1 MGKELAE
8 PFIIK
13 CVKCKG
19 NFDET
24 LLTAKRVCTPCMD
37 KRHEDKRQ
45 ELKRKRA
52 ENRISEYVINCKFCK
67 NDFISKT
74 RQKMYCSDTCRSKF
88 WNIPKD
94 IIRTEEHIDRL
105 ILKVEHLRSLVD

>member
-1 MGKELAE
+1 MSQ

-19 NFDET
+19 EFDET

-94 IIRTEEHIDRL
+94 IIRSEEHIDRL

>member
-1 MGKELAE
+1 LAE

-94 IIRTEEHIDRL
+94 IIRSEEHIDRL
-105 ILKVEHLRSLVD
+105 ILRIEHLRSLVD

>member
-1 MGKELAE
+1 MSE

-13 CVKCKG
+13 CTVCKG

-37 KRHEDKRQ
+37 KRHEGKRQ

-52 ENRISEYVINCKFCK
+52 ENRISEHVITCKFCK
-67 NDFISKT
+67 NDFISYSL
-74 RQKMYCSDTCRSKF
+74 QKIYY
-88 WNIPKD
+88 W
-94 IIRTEEHIDRL
+94 
-105 ILKVEHLRSLVD
+105 

>member
-1 MGKELAE
+1 MSE

-13 CVKCKG
+13 CTVCKG

-37 KRHEDKRQ
+37 KRHEGKRQ

-52 ENRISEYVINCKFCK
+52 TNRISEYVITCKYCK
-67 NDFISKT
+67 NDFISYSL
-74 RQKMYCSDTCRSKF
+74 QKIYCSDTCRSKF
-88 WNIPKD
+88 WTIPKD
-94 IIRTEEHIDRL
+94 IVRTEEHVDRL
-105 ILKVEHLRSLVD
+105 ILKIEHLRSLVN

>member
-1 MGKELAE
+1 MSQ

-19 NFDET
+19 EFDET

-37 KRHEDKRQ
+37 KRYEDKRQ

-52 ENRISEYVINCKFCK
+52 ENHISEYVINCKFCK
-67 NDFISKT
+67 NDFMSNSKQ
-74 RQKMYCSDTCRSKF
+74 RMYCSDTCRSKF

-94 IIRTEEHIDRL
+94 IIRSEEHIDRL
-105 ILKVEHLRSLVD
+105 ILRIEHLRSLVD

>member
-1 MGKELAE
+1 MSQ

-19 NFDET
+19 EFDET

-52 ENRISEYVINCKFCK
+52 ENHISEYVINCKFCK
-67 NDFISKT
+67 NDFMCNSKQ
-74 RQKMYCSDTCRSKF
+74 RMYCSRTCCTKF

-94 IIRTEEHIDRL
+94 ITRTEAHIDRL

>member
-94 IIRTEEHIDRL
+94 IIRSEEHIDRL
-105 ILKVEHLRSLVD
+105 ILRIEHLRSLVD

>member
-1 MGKELAE
+1 MSE

-52 ENRISEYVINCKFCK
+52 ENHISEYVINCKFCK

-94 IIRTEEHIDRL
+94 IIRSEEHIDRL
-105 ILKVEHLRSLVD
+105 ILRIEHLRSLVD

>member
-1 MGKELAE
+1 MAE

-94 IIRTEEHIDRL
+94 IIRSEEHIDRL
-105 ILKVEHLRSLVD
+105 ILRIEHLRSLVD